1 MTCRTLC
8 TTIGIESA
16 EDLSQF
22 GEAARENPVA
32 ATQELL
38 MEPTV
43 AAGQYDLRGL
53 RIDLLRAAV
62 EIYVRLAYP
71 SADLPEVVVRRTTWR
86 EDCTADV
93 LLKGPPFERA
103 GKASGRPS
111 PIYALRLGNHRYPH
125 MKLQIEAWPNEAG
138 FLLSVNTHDQV
149 TGIDLCAI
157 DAVAFRDLQAE
168 NQRLKE
174 AIESDWDHAG
184 LPTFLR
190 YLKDYIKDRAAS
202 SPGPADRFNNDPD
215 SR

>member
-1 MTCRTLC
+1 M
-8 TTIGIESA
+8 
-16 EDLSQF
+16 
-22 GEAARENPVA
+22 A
-32 ATQELL
+32 ATQEML

-53 RIDLLRAAV
+53 RIDLLRTAV

-71 SADLPEVVVRRTTWR
+71 SGGLPDVVVRRTNWR
-86 EDCTADV
+86 EDCAADV

-103 GKASGRPS
+103 GKAPGRPS

-138 FLLSVNTHDQV
+138 FLVSVNTHDQV
-149 TGIDLCAI
+149 TGIDLSAI
-157 DAVAFRDLQAE
+157 DAEAFRDLQAE

-190 YLKDYIKDRAAS
+190 YLKDYIKDRAAK
-202 SPGPADRFNNDPD
+202 GPAGECQSDAE

>member
-1 MTCRTLC
+1 
-8 TTIGIESA
+8 
-16 EDLSQF
+16 
-22 GEAARENPVA
+22 
-32 ATQELL
+32 

-53 RIDLLRAAV
+53 RVDLLRCAT

-71 SADLPEVVVRRTTWR
+71 SGVLTEVVRRRLVWR

-93 LLKGPPFERA
+93 LLNGPPFERA
-103 GKASGRPS
+103 GKAPGRPS

-125 MKLQIEAWPNEAG
+125 MKLQIEAWPNDAG

-149 TGIDLCAI
+149 TGIDLGAI
-157 DAVAFRDLQAE
+157 DAEAFRDLQSE

-174 AIESDWDHAG
+174 AIEGEWDEAS

-190 YLKDYIKDRAAS
+190 YLKDYIQSRAADR
-202 SPGPADRFNNDPD
+202 PAGGFHDGPETNSGSTGLTPSD
-215 SR
+215 

>member
-1 MTCRTLC
+1 
-8 TTIGIESA
+8 
-16 EDLSQF
+16 
-22 GEAARENPVA
+22 
-32 ATQELL
+32 

-53 RIDLLRAAV
+53 RIDLLRSAA
-62 EIYVRLAYP
+62 EIYLRLAYP
-71 SADLPEVVVRRTTWR
+71 SGKIPDVVTRRMTWR

-103 GKASGRPS
+103 GKAPGRPS

-157 DAVAFRDLQAE
+157 DAEAFRDLQAE
-168 NQRLKE
+168 NKRLKE
-174 AIESDWDHAG
+174 AIEAEWDHAG

-190 YLKDYIKDRAAS
+190 YLRDYIKDRAAS
-202 SPGPADRFNNDPD
+202 RRPDGFHGRSPMPPSKPARPPVRRSFLAIVIHVEYNC
-215 SR
+215 RT

>member
-1 MTCRTLC
+1 
-8 TTIGIESA
+8 
-16 EDLSQF
+16 
-22 GEAARENPVA
+22 VA

-53 RIDLLRAAV
+53 RIDLLRSAA

-71 SADLPEVVVRRTTWR
+71 SDNLPDIVVRRTTWR

-103 GKASGRPS
+103 GKAPGRPS

-157 DAVAFRDLQAE
+157 DAEAFRDLQAE

-174 AIESDWDHAG
+174 AIESEWDHAG

-190 YLKDYIKDRAAS
+190 YLKDYIKDRAAI
-202 SPGPADRFNNDPD
+202 GPSLPPTFD
-215 SR
+215 

>member
-1 MTCRTLC
+1 
-8 TTIGIESA
+8 
-16 EDLSQF
+16 
-22 GEAARENPVA
+22 
-32 ATQELL
+32 

-43 AAGQYDLRGL
+43 AAGQSDLRGL
-53 RIDLLRAAV
+53 RVDLLRCAT
-62 EIYVRLAYP
+62 EIYVRLAY
-71 SADLPEVVVRRTTWR
+71 SSGVLPEVVRRRLVWR

-103 GKASGRPS
+103 GKAPGRPS
-111 PIYALRLGNHRYPH
+111 HIYALRLGNHRYPH

-149 TGIDLCAI
+149 TGIDLGGI
-157 DAVAFRDLQAE
+157 DAEAFRELQCE

-174 AIESDWDHAG
+174 AIEAEWDAAS

-202 SPGPADRFNNDPD
+202 GPADGCHGVAE
-215 SR
+215 SG